1 MNNPV
6 YPLDDA
12 VGADL
17 LRRWSEPHRRYHTVE
32 HLAAMLDVV
41 DRNAAL
47 AQDAPAVRLAAW
59 FHDAVY
65 DPRAG
70 DNEERS
76 AALARAAV
84 PPHLADEVVRLVL
97 VTKDHATGTA
107 DRNGSLLCDADLAI
121 LAADPDRY
129 GRYAAAVREE
139 YAFVPDEVF
148 RPGRAAVLRSLTEL
162 PVLFRVVPQREA
174 WTAAAHANLTAE
186 IKKLEEG

>member
-1 MNNPV
+1 VIDPV
-6 YPLDDA
+6 YPLDGPA
-12 VGADL
+12 GADL

-47 AQDAPAVRLAAW
+47 ADDALAVRLAAW

-84 PPHLADEVVRLVL
+84 PAHLADEVVRLVL
-97 VTKDHATGTA
+97 VTKGHATGTD

-121 LAADPDRY
+121 LAASPDRY
-129 GRYAAAVREE
+129 ARYAAAVREE
-139 YAFVPDEVF
+139 YSFVPEDVF
-148 RPGRAAVLRSLTEL
+148 RAGRAAVLRSLAEL
-162 PVLFRVVPQREA
+162 PVLFRVVPERDE
-174 WTAAAHANLTAE
+174 WTAAARANLAME
-186 IKKLEEG
+186 IKTLG